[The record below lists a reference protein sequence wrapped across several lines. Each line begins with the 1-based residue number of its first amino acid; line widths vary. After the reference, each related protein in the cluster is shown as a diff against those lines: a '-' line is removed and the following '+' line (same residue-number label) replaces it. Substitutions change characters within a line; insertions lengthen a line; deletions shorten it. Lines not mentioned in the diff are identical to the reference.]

1 MRIHSRCKSEGG
13 MKLYD
18 LSIFD
23 MSGNEF
29 EIVELND
36 SLDYVL
42 GETALAGFKGLLFT
56 HLNTFTVQIRSIRN
70 LVSG

>member
-1 MRIHSRCKSEGG
+1 
-13 MKLYD
+13 MKLND

-42 GETALAGFKGLLFT
+42 GETALAAFKGLLFT